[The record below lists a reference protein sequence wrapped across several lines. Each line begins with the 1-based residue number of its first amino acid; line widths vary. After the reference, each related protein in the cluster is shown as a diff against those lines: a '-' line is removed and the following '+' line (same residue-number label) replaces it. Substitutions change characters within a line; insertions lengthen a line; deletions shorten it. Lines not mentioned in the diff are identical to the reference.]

1 MEILNLYGYN
11 NFMKLQEL
19 ITNKNLKLTNARRE
33 ILEILINS
41 NKPLSYEDVKE
52 DISMDKATFYR
63 NIIKFEENGLISTF
77 ESNDKKRY
85 YEIQESEHSH
95 FICNKC
101 SKIECLHEQFNL
113 KIENHKIDTIIIKGL
128 CSNCINKS

>member
-1 MEILNLYGYN
+1 MNLEN
-11 NFMKLQEL
+11 IINE
-19 ITNKNLKLTNARRE
+19 KNLKLTNARKE
-33 ILEILINS
+33 ILNILIES
-41 NKPLSYEDVKE
+41 TKPLSYDDVKN

-85 YEIQESEHSH
+85 YELQENKHSH
-95 FICNKC
+95 FICTKC
-101 SKIECLHEQFNL
+101 SNIECIHEQIDINL
-113 KIENHKIDTIIIKGL
+113 KNHKIETIIIKGL